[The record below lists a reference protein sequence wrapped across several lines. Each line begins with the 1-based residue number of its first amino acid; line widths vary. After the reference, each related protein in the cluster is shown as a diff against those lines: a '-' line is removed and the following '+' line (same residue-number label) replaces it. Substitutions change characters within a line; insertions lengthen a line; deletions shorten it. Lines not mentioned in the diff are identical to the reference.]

1 MRPHFLTAMTCALSL
16 ALPLSAQADSPKSK
30 EKDKAG
36 ITAHI
41 TVGDAPPPPP
51 PVVYVPD
58 PAPPAAP
65 PVYVAPPPVYV
76 TPAPAYTPAPP
87 PPSRRLKK
95 REVRHILQNAGYR
108 RVHDLDRDD
117 GVWRA
122 KAVNRYGQR
131 VTLRYD
137 PHNGQLIERLRP
149 QRHDDDDDDDDDD

>member
-1 MRPHFLTAMTCALSL
+1 MRPHCLTAMTCALSL

-51 PVVYVPD
+51 PPVVYVPD
-58 PAPPAAP
+58 PAP

-95 REVRHILQNAGYR
+95 HEVRHILQNAGYR

-137 PHNGQLIERLRP
+137 PRNGQLIERLRS

>member
-16 ALPLSAQADSPKSK
+16 ALPLSAQADSPKAK

-36 ITAHI
+36 VTAHI
-41 TVGDAPPPPP
+41 TVGDAPPP
-51 PVVYVPD
+51 VVYVPD
-58 PAPPAAP
+58 SVPPAAP

-87 PPSRRLKK
+87 PPSRHLKK

-137 PHNGQLIERLRP
+137 PHTGQLTERLRP
-149 QRHDDDDDDDDDD
+149 QRRDDDDDDDDDDD